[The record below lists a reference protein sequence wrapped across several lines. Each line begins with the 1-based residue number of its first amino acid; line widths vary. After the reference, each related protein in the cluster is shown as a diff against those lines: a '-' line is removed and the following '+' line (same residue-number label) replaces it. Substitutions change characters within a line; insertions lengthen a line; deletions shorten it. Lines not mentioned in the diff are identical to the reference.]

1 MTDLDQ
7 PPAAPTFHPTP
18 LEARASLPTA
28 LDRGAGAS
36 AALFTVCVLAG
47 NALTESVV
55 GTDDSPAGTAA
66 DLAAQAAS
74 TAVHVGLALE
84 VVGLLLVGLFAGA
97 VTALGFRTASART
110 PAVLASVAA
119 AVLVA
124 VKLGSGA
131 PYLAALDARN
141 DLSDDV
147 LHALVETNGAAFL
160 LSWLPVA
167 VLVTATALVLRR
179 TAVAGRLL
187 TGTGLALGGLGL
199 VAALLGLGDPG
210 SAMPVP
216 FLLSLLWLAAAGI
229 RMAVRR

>member
-1 MTDLDQ
+1 MTDVDQ
-7 PPAAPTFHPTP
+7 APAAHTLEPAHLEATDPHPTV
-18 LEARASLPTA
+18 
-28 LDRGAGAS
+28 LDRGAGAA

-84 VVGLLLVGLFAGA
+84 VVGLLLVGLFASA
-97 VTALGFRTASART
+97 VTALGFRTPSART

-119 AVLVA
+119 AALVA
-124 VKLGSGA
+124 IKLGSGA
-131 PYLAALDARN
+131 PYLAALSARD

-179 TAVAGRLL
+179 TGVAGRVLA
-187 TGTGLALGGLGL
+187 GTGFVLGGLGL
-199 VAALLGLGDPG
+199 VAALVGLGDPG

-216 FLLSLLWLAAAGI
+216 FLLSLLWLAVAGV
-229 RMAVRR
+229 RLAVRR